1 MRAAAPGGAAGREE
15 APLNPR
21 PETPPLRRGIVP
33 VLQTPFD
40 DRGSLDGSALERLV
54 EEAVAAGASGLLVPA
69 VASEVSCLRFDERR
83 LLLRRVA
90 GAVAGRVP
98 IIAGAS
104 APRPREA
111 IEQARLARSVGA
123 AACLVAVPPALYR
136 EPRLVVPFFREVA
149 EGAGDLPL
157 MVQDLDFSGPG
168 LGLDTIRDLVRAL
181 PSLAAFK
188 IESVPAGPKYTAVRE
203 ICGEEIFIAGGWSI
217 GQMIEALDR
226 GVDAMI
232 PESAMVRVYSAIDRE
247 HREGRRPEALRLFH
261 RLQPVIGFTHQD
273 LEVTIAFAK
282 RLLVRKG
289 VFATERMRLG
299 DFRWDRYNGRI
310 AEELVA
316 HYLELEAS
324 LPALRPP
331 APP

>member
-1 MRAAAPGGAAGREE
+1 MS
-15 APLNPR
+15 PR
-21 PETPPLRRGIVP
+21 PEAAPLRRGVVP

-40 DRGSLDGSALERLV
+40 ARGSVDGTSVERLV
-54 EEAVAAGASGLLVPA
+54 EEAIAAGAAGFLVPA
-69 VASEVSCLRFDERR
+69 VASEVSCLRFDERQ

-90 GAVAGRVP
+90 GLVAGRVP

-104 APRPREA
+104 ARRPRDA

-123 AACLVAVPPALYR
+123 SAYLVAVPPALYR
-136 EPRLVVPFFREVA
+136 EPRLIEPFFREIA
-149 EGAGDLPL
+149 RGAGDLPL
-157 MVQDLDFSGPG
+157 MVQDLDFTGPG
-168 LGLDTIRDLVRAL
+168 LDLDTIRGLVRAL

-188 IESVPAGPKYTAVRE
+188 VESVPAGPKYTAVRE
-203 ICGEEIFIAGGWSI
+203 ACGEGVFIAGGWSI

-232 PESAMVRVYSAIDRE
+232 PDSAMVRVFAAIDRA
-247 HREGRRPEALRLFH
+247 HREGRRPEAVRLFD
-261 RLQPVIGFTHQD
+261 RMQPVIGFTHQD
-273 LEVTIAFAK
+273 LGVTIAFAK

-289 VFATERMRLG
+289 VFATARMRLDG
-299 DFRWDRYNGRI
+299 FRWDRYNGRI
-310 AEELVA
+310 ADELVE
-316 HYLELEAS
+316 HYLALEAS

>member
-1 MRAAAPGGAAGREE
+1 MS
-15 APLNPR
+15 PR
-21 PETPPLRRGIVP
+21 PDAAPLRRGVVP

-40 DRGSLDGSALERLV
+40 AHGALDETSLGRLV
-54 EEAVAAGASGLLVPA
+54 EEAVAAGASGFLVPA

-83 LLLRRVA
+83 FLLRRVA
-90 GAVAGRVP
+90 GMVAGRVP

-104 APRPREA
+104 APRPREV
-111 IEQARLARSVGA
+111 IEQARLARAVGA
-123 AACLVAVPPALYR
+123 AAYLVAVPPALYR
-136 EPRLVVPFFREVA
+136 EPRLVEPFFREVA
-149 EGAGDLPL
+149 EGAGELPL
-157 MVQDLDFSGPG
+157 MVQDLDFTGPG
-168 LGLDTIRDLVRAL
+168 LDPDTIRGLVRAL

-188 IESVPAGPKYTAVRE
+188 VESLPAGPKYTAIRE
-203 ICGEEIFIAGGWSI
+203 AFGEEIFIAGGWST

-232 PESAMVRVYSAIDRE
+232 PESAMVRVFSAIDRE
-247 HREGRRPEALRLFH
+247 HREGRRPEALRLFN
-261 RLQPVIGFTHQD
+261 RIQPVIGFTRQD
-273 LEVTIAFAK
+273 LAVTIAFAK

-310 AEELVA
+310 ADELVE
-316 HYLELEAS
+316 HYLDLEAS